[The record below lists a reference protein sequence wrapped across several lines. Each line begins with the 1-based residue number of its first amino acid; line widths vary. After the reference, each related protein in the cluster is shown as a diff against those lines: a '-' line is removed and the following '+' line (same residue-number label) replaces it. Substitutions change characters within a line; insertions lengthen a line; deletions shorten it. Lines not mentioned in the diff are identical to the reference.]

1 MFKAIGTVCLFV
13 NDQDKAKNFWVN
25 KVGFELRSDMPMGP
39 SARWVAVAPA
49 GSYTE
54 MILYKLDE
62 NWEHYRNVV
71 GKSQAITIDVND
83 MKQVHDTLKANGVKF
98 VLEPESQIWG
108 IQAIIQDDEG
118 NQVILI
124 QRAPM

>member
-13 NDQDKAKNFWVN
+13 NDQDKAKAFWVD
-25 KVGFELRSDMPMGP
+25 KVGLELRSDMPMGP
-39 SARWVAVAPA
+39 SRWVAVAPK

-71 GKSQAITIDVND
+71 GKSQAITLDVTD
-83 MKQVHDTLKANGVKF
+83 MSKVHDELKAKGVKF
-98 VLEPESQIWG
+98 VLEPEKQMWG
-108 IQAIIQDDEG
+108 TQAIIQDDEG

-124 QRAPM
+124 QRAQM